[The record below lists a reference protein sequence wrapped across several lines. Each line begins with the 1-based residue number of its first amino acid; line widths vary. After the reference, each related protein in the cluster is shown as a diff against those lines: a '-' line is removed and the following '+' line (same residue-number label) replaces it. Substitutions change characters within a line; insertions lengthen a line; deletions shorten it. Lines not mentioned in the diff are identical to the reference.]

1 MLNDKQISQIHEFHL
16 AAWPERR
23 IARHLGVSRNT
34 VARYLDSLDNPATVA
49 PAANKASPP
58 IRAAANRAGKLDP
71 FKPVIGEWLEQDGNL
86 SARLIFQQLRRT
98 TGFDGGFTI
107 VKDYLQGIRSASKP
121 QRAFA
126 RLEPASG
133 ERFDV
138 DWAHFDSLTYE
149 GNQKRKLYAYC
160 MVDCHSRMLY
170 VEFTHSQTLDTFL
183 RCHVNAFRFFSGVP
197 REIWFDN
204 LASAVAE
211 RDGNLIRFNPRL
223 FAFAKLY
230 RFQPRACHVAAGWEK
245 GKVERAIG
253 YLRQNF
259 WPLRT
264 FGDLHDVNRQVR
276 EWLDDTANV
285 RTHSETRQT
294 PRGRFRPDCL
304 RSLPEIDADCRDIAT
319 PMVHK
324 DLRLWFDGNR
334 YCAPPSAV
342 GRRITVKAD
351 SATVTLYDQERELT
365 SYPRCFSR
373 AQTIGSDR
381 FHHALL
387 ARLPAVAKSA
397 AQQRL
402 IQLIGDGVEEYLRGI
417 ADTGNHSLHRQI
429 QELLALTR
437 DYGPEIV
444 RPAMRRAL
452 DAKAFGADYIAS
464 LVRQSL
470 APRRAQP
477 PLALK
482 QQPLLDLI
490 PDPLSLAVYDA
501 LLLPSANAG
510 PQSNPEEE
518 VQS

>member
-1 MLNDKQISQIHEFHL
+1 MLDNSQISQIHELHL
-16 AAWPERR
+16 AGWPARR
-23 IARHLGVSRNT
+23 IARHLRVSRNT
-34 VARYLDSLDNPATVA
+34 VASYLDSLDSQA
-49 PAANKASPP
+49 PPVPLANQASPP
-58 IRAAANRAGKLDP
+58 LRAAANRPSKLDP
-71 FKPVIGEWLEQDGNL
+71 FKSIIGEWLERDGKL

-98 TGFDGGFTI
+98 TGFDGGFTT
-107 VKDYLQGIRSASKP
+107 VKDYLQTIRSASKP

-126 RLEPASG
+126 RLEPAPG

-138 DWAHFDSLTYE
+138 DWAHFDSLAYQ
-149 GNQKRKLYAYC
+149 GDQKRKLYAYC

-170 VEFTHSQTLDTFL
+170 VEFTHSQTLETFL

-223 FAFAKLY
+223 FAFAKRY
-230 RFQPRACHVAAGWEK
+230 RFLPRACHVAAGWEK

-264 FGDLHDVNRQVR
+264 FLDLHDVNRQVR
-276 EWLDDTANV
+276 EWLDDTANI
-285 RTHSETRQT
+285 RAHSETRQT
-294 PRGRFRPDCL
+294 PRDRFRPDCL
-304 RSLPEIDADCRDIAT
+304 RSLPEIDADCRDVAT

-334 YCAPPSAV
+334 YCAPPSVV

-351 SATVTLYDQERELT
+351 SATVTLYDQERELAC
-365 SYPRCFSR
+365 YPRCFSR
-373 AQTIGSDR
+373 GLTIGADR

-402 IQLIGDGVEEYLRGI
+402 IQLIGDDVEEFLRGI
-417 ADTGNHSLHRQI
+417 ADTGNRALHRQI

-437 DYGPEIV
+437 DYGPETV
-444 RPAMRRAL
+444 RPAVRRAL
-452 DAKAFGADYIAS
+452 DAKAFGADYVANI
-464 LVRQSL
+464 VRQTL

-482 QQPLLDLI
+482 QRPLLDLI
-490 PDPLSLAVYDA
+490 PDPLSLIAYDA
-501 LLLPSANAG
+501 LLLPSANIE
-510 PQSNPEEE
+510 NPSHPDEK